1 VVATFLR
8 EIVQMSEDEV
18 RMMRAHPSWAARLAA
33 AHTIPRELRA
43 AEQVR
48 FDASRF
54 AQTKIPIAM
63 FVGGDSPEFLKQ
75 ATARLHAAL
84 PTSTVVVL
92 PGQKH
97 AAMNTAPSLFVEQ
110 MRAAF
115 R

>member
-1 VVATFLR
+1 
-8 EIVQMSEDEV
+8 
-18 RMMRAHPSWAARLAA
+18 
-33 AHTIPRELRA
+33 
-43 AEQVR
+43 
-48 FDASRF
+48 
-54 AQTKIPIAM
+54 M

-97 AAMNTAPSLFVEQ
+97 AAMNTAPSLFVDQ
-110 MRAAF
+110 VRASFTSPTPAPGGAEGQ